1 MPLGLAVADAL
12 SLATLLVVDDELM
25 VADVVVFALEDE
37 GFRVL
42 RASNGLTA
50 LEQLAREAVAL
61 VITDYMMPIMNGIE
75 LAEAIQAAGGRDA
88 PPVILM
94 SGAQAHIARQ
104 QSSLFAAVFD
114 KPFRMAELVARIRG
128 LIGAV
133 G

>member
-1 MPLGLAVADAL
+1 MT
-12 SLATLLVVDDELM
+12 TLLVVDDELL
-25 VADVVVFALEDE
+25 VADIVVFALEDE
-37 GFRVL
+37 GYRVL
-42 RASNGLTA
+42 RASSGTTA
-50 LEQLAREAVAL
+50 LEQLAREAVSL

-75 LAEAIQAAGGRDA
+75 LAEAIQAIGGPDA

-94 SGAQAHIARQ
+94 SGAQAHVARQ

-128 LIGAV
+128 LIGAA

>member
-1 MPLGLAVADAL
+1 M
-12 SLATLLVVDDELM
+12 ATVLVVDDELL
-25 VADVVVFALEDE
+25 VADIVVFALEDE

-42 RASNGLTA
+42 RAGDGAAA
-50 LEQLAREAVAL
+50 LEQLAREPVAL
-61 VITDYMMPIMNGIE
+61 VITDYMMPTMNGIE
-75 LAEAIQAAGGRDA
+75 LAEAIRAAGGPDA

-114 KPFRMAELVARIRG
+114 KPFRMAELVERIRA
-128 LIGAV
+128 LIGAR

>member
-1 MPLGLAVADAL
+1 M
-12 SLATLLVVDDELM
+12 TTILVVDDELL
-25 VADVVVFALEDE
+25 VADIVVFALEDA
-37 GFRVL
+37 GYRVL
-42 RASNGLTA
+42 RASNGVTA
-50 LEQLAREAVAL
+50 LEQLGREAVSL
-61 VITDYMMPIMNGIE
+61 VITDYMMPTMNGVE

-114 KPFRMAELVARIRG
+114 KPFRMAELTERIGG
-128 LIGAV
+128 LIGAP

>member
-1 MPLGLAVADAL
+1 M
-12 SLATLLVVDDELM
+12 ATLLVVDDELL
-25 VADVVVFALEDE
+25 VADIVVLALEDE

-42 RASNGLTA
+42 RASNGVRGRELV
-50 LEQLAREAVAL
+50 AREAVAL
-61 VITDYMMPIMNGIE
+61 VITDYMMPVMNGIE
-75 LAEAIQAAGGRDA
+75 LAEAIRAAAGPDA